1 MVAAPRAGAEGET
14 QYTSLMTRYEI
25 TADLSSAA
33 LQGFDAVIDARSPG
47 EFAEDAL
54 PGAIN
59 LPVLDDGERAHI
71 GTIYKQVS
79 PFQARRE
86 GAALVSR
93 NIGRHIEEALSDW
106 PKGFKP
112 LVYCWRGGMRSNS
125 FATVLAAV
133 GWRVKVLD
141 GGYRTWR
148 RQVSAGLSEEDPV
161 SPLILI
167 DGQTGTAKT
176 ALLLE
181 LERQGEQVI
190 DLEGLARHR
199 GSVFGDFSDTPQPSQ
214 KRFETGLWTQLRA
227 LDPARPV
234 YVEAESTMVGKRR
247 VPKRLWEAMKAAP
260 RIEIAAPVEAR
271 AEYLLT
277 AYPDLAAEADKL
289 DAAIMRLSG
298 HHANAD
304 IEAWRDMAR
313 EGNLRALAAALVTA
327 HYDPAYDRARKRHG
341 GAPRLRLETASL
353 DPVALVETAN
363 RLRQAALE
371 FA

>member
-1 MVAAPRAGAEGET
+1 
-14 QYTSLMTRYEI
+14 MTRYEI
-25 TADLSSAA
+25 TADLSTEA

-47 EFAEDAL
+47 EYAEDAL
-54 PGAIN
+54 PGAIS
-59 LPVLDDGERAHI
+59 LPVLDDEERAHI

-93 NIGRHIEEALSDW
+93 NIARHIEEALSDR
-106 PKGFKP
+106 PKDFKP

-133 GWRVKVLD
+133 GWRVKLLD

-148 RQVSAGLSEEDPV
+148 RLVSTGLETEDPL

-190 DLEGLARHR
+190 DLEGLACHR

-214 KRFETGLWTQLRA
+214 KRFETGLWTRLRT
-227 LDPARPV
+227 LDPERPV
-234 YVEAESTMVGKRR
+234 FVEAESTMVGKRR
-247 VPKRLWEAMKAAP
+247 VPKRLWAAMKAAP
-260 RIEIAAPVEAR
+260 RIEIAAPVSAR
-271 AEYLLT
+271 ADYLLT

-289 DAAIMRLSG
+289 DAAISRLAG
-298 HHANAD
+298 HHSNAD
-304 IEAWRDMAR
+304 IQAWREMAR
-313 EGNLRALAAALVTA
+313 AGELRDLAAALVTA

-341 GAPRLRLETASL
+341 GAPVQRLETASL
-353 DPVALVETAN
+353 SPQALAETAT
-363 RLRQAALE
+363 RLRQTALE